1 MNGAIEI
8 WSWINENGTG
18 LGGIA
23 AVVTAVI
30 AVAALRST
38 ARDSRDRSR
47 PVVVPEFVMAEHSD
61 STIDLRVRN
70 YGQTVADDLHVTF
83 DPPLPALPPSAR
95 LVTRF
100 LKQRYDRTI
109 AHLSP
114 GQELRNIWWSGEAK
128 GDEMLT
134 NSEPTPDRVRV
145 TVTYRGT
152 ARRPY
157 RETYTLDVE
166 DITLETYSTSSSS
179 FPGRLESIDKS
190 LKSLSRA
197 ADHMAKGGAQN

>member
-8 WSWINENGTG
+8 WRWINDNGTG

-47 PVVVPEFVMAEHSD
+47 PVVVPEFVMAENSD
-61 STIDLRVRN
+61 STIDLRLRN
-70 YGQTVADDLHVTF
+70 YGQTVADDLRVSF
-83 DPPLPALPPSAR
+83 DPPLPQVLASER

-100 LKQRYDRTI
+100 LIQRYDRTI

-114 GQELRNIWWSGEAK
+114 GQEFRNIWWIGEAK
-128 GDEMLT
+128 GGEMLR
-134 NSEPTPDRVRV
+134 NVEPTPDRVRV
-145 TVTYRGT
+145 TVTNRGT
-152 ARRPY
+152 VRKPY

-179 FPGRLESIDKS
+179 FPGRLESIDRS
-190 LKSLSRA
+190 LKALSRA
-197 ADHMAKGGAQN
+197 ADHMAKSRAQN

>member
-1 MNGAIEI
+1 MNGAIGM
-8 WSWINENGTG
+8 WQWINDNGTG

-47 PVVVPEFVMAEHSD
+47 PVVVPEFVMAENSD
-61 STIDLRVRN
+61 STIDLRLRN
-70 YGQTVADDLHVTF
+70 YGQTVADDLRVSF
-83 DPPLPALPPSAR
+83 DPPLPEVPASER

-114 GQELRNIWWSGEAK
+114 GQEFRNIWWIGHATA
-128 GDEMLT
+128 GEMLR
-134 NSEPTPDRVRV
+134 NGEPTPDRVRV
-145 TVTYRGT
+145 TVTYKGT
-152 ARRPY
+152 TRKPY
-157 RETYTLDVE
+157 REAYTLDVE
-166 DITLETYSTSSSS
+166 DVTLETYSTSS
-179 FPGRLESIDKS
+179 
-190 LKSLSRA
+190 
-197 ADHMAKGGAQN
+197 